1 MIINLYTPLAIHE
14 LGKRDNQE
22 DFIYP
27 AIGDARHEDCL
38 FIVCDGMG
46 GHEHGE
52 VASSTFA
59 RALARFFEG
68 RVSPDVVLADQTLT
82 DAIEFAYSQLD
93 AVDDGNLKKMGTTLT
108 LLYFHRGGVTAAH
121 IGDSRIYHIRSG
133 EGLLYVSRDHSLV
146 FDLFQSG
153 EITYDEMRTHSSKN
167 VITRAVQPGKE
178 NRVQPDIIHITD
190 VQIGDYFYMCSD
202 GMLEQ
207 MEDDEL
213 VQLLTAKGSDEK
225 KRQQLIATTADNS
238 DNHSAYL
245 IHIESVT
252 REDGDTAL
260 AVTNEEKTSRC
271 NAINIMPVNAGQSLE
286 DDVKM
291 VPPSYQPR
299 ENVPE
304 NPIRRSSL
312 RKWLPLLFLVALVI
326 AAGILFNGRD
336 KGKTQDES
344 SAVPEAVLDGDSS
357 ASGIS
362 PIAREHHDT
371 SRVKEVKPNK
381 PSAEKPETKQSLKSD
396 DKAGP
401 KFDSKGIDKLIPSER
416 QKPAEKKNDTNDNTE
431 KDPRIHND

>member
-1 MIINLYTPLAIHE
+1 MIIKLYTPLAIHE

-27 AIGDARHEDCL
+27 AMGDARHEDCL

-59 RALARFFEG
+59 NALARFFEG
-68 RVSPDVVLADQTLT
+68 RVSPDVVLADQTLI
-82 DAIEFAYSQLD
+82 DGIELAYSQLD

-121 IGDSRIYHIRSG
+121 IGDSRIYHIRPG
-133 EGLLYVSRDHSLV
+133 KGLLYVSRDHSLV

-190 VQIGDYFYMCSD
+190 VQPGDYFYMCSD

-213 VQLLTAKGSDEK
+213 VQLLSAKGNDEK
-225 KRQQLIATTADNS
+225 KRQQLIAATADNS

-245 IHIESVT
+245 IHIESAT
-252 REDGDTAL
+252 REDSDTAL
-260 AVTNEEKTSRC
+260 AVANEEMTSRC
-271 NAINIMPVNAGQSLE
+271 NALNIMPVNARQSHE
-286 DDVKM
+286 EDVKM
-291 VPPSYQPR
+291 VPPSYLPR
-299 ENVPE
+299 ENEPE
-304 NPIRRSSL
+304 NPIRHSNL
-312 RKWLPLLFLVALVI
+312 RKWLPLLLIAALVVGAWI
-326 AAGILFNGRD
+326 WHNNRQQGSTPAIQKVSDTIVKEDTRSGIPTITRS
-336 KGKTQDES
+336 TQHS
-344 SAVPEAVLDGDSS
+344 HDSS
-357 ASGIS
+357 ENKDAIKVQPDKSKSIPTS
-362 PIAREHHDT
+362 DKRRAQPADT
-371 SRVKEVKPNK
+371 PKMKIDPKVKKILP
-381 PSAEKPETKQSLKSD
+381 KQ
-396 DKAGP
+396 KAP
-401 KFDSKGIDKLIPSER
+401 T
-416 QKPAEKKNDTNDNTE
+416 DTLT
-431 KDPRIHND
+431 H